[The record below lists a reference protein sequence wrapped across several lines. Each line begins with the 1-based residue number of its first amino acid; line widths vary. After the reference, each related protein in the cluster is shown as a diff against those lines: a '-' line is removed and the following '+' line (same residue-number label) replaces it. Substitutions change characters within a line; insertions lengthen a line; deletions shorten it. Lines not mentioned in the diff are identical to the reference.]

1 MEVNLD
7 NSDFDVNDFATNM
20 NVSRSFLHKKLT
32 ALTDQ
37 SATDFINTIR
47 LKKSRELLS
56 SMEYNVSEVA
66 YAVGYNDPKY
76 FSRIFKKQFGQAPSD
91 FLKQPQAENI

>member
-1 MEVNLD
+1 MEINQRD
-7 NSDFDVNDFATNM
+7 IPPG
-20 NVSRSFLHKKLT
+20 KT

-47 LKKSRELLS
+47 LKKSVDLLAT
-56 SMEYNVSEVA
+56 MEFNVSEVA

-76 FSRIFKKQFGQAPSD
+76 FSRIFKKQFGKAPSD
-91 FLKQPQAENI
+91 YLKQPHTEEIG